1 MPKGGVPS
9 CWRAEERDAT
19 ALTCSLRL
27 PTPTPPRSSPAPSL
41 TLSFQRTLGSRR
53 AAIRHGS
60 AFYINDKVWA
70 RGGRGPAGG
79 GAGTKPPAGC
89 SKRRSRQGRAD
100 VSRRVA
106 KPRRAQRSAGERV
119 SLASPGPSGAGRALG
134 RRRSGLALS
143 AAEIEARRP
152 PSLLP
157 APVTPSDPGARLPRS
172 AAWARAGRHL
182 HFGDSAVG
190 KCPHRAV
197 ESQSGSRRLLA
208 SGQLPKLRQPDSPRE
223 GRAGIWVSVG
233 HRVKLTAAAATSHP
247 TPTPARRPLL
257 LGLVALAGKL
267 GAECPPPGMA
277 NPRQTE

>member
-1 MPKGGVPS
+1 MSLLHRRAAQLLARGESRGEGRLFLSIEPIFRFLSFCQRGVPS

-53 AAIRHGS
+53 AAIRHGG

-89 SKRRSRQGRAD
+89 SKRRARQGRAD

-119 SLASPGPSGAGRALG
+119 SLASPGPSGVRQGPRTPPERTRTVG
-134 RRRSGLALS
+134 RRDRS
-143 AAEIEARRP
+143 
-152 PSLLP
+152 P
-157 APVTPSDPGARLPRS
+157 APPVPPPRS
-172 AAWARAGRHL
+172 RY
-182 HFGDSAVG
+182 
-190 KCPHRAV
+190 
-197 ESQSGSRRLLA
+197 
-208 SGQLPKLRQPDSPRE
+208 
-223 GRAGIWVSVG
+223 
-233 HRVKLTAAAATSHP
+233 
-247 TPTPARRPLL
+247 PL
-257 LGLVALAGKL
+257 
-267 GAECPPPGMA
+267 
-277 NPRQTE
+277 